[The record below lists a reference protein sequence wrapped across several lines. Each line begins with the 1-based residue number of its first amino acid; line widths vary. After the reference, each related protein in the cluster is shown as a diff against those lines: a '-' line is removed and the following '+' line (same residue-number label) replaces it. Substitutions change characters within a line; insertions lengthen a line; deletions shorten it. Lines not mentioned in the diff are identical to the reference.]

1 VGGLG
6 RQDPYEIRQTCRS
19 RSRAPA
25 TNDGLMSNIDAILD
39 RNRAFAATDIRLNV
53 PRLPFLP
60 FLNLYVVTCIDPRVD
75 PAQTLGIGMGEA
87 VVERNIGG
95 RITPAIIRD
104 IAYIGYLVESKA
116 PEGPWFEVAIIHH
129 TDCGS
134 GLLADNELRHGFA
147 QRIGVDERTLADTP
161 VLDPERTVRT
171 DVERVLWA
179 QEVPS
184 QVLVSGHVYDV
195 GTGVVSTV
203 VDAKAKK

>member
-1 VGGLG
+1 L
-6 RQDPYEIRQTCRS
+6 RDPAVLLLAVAVPTPKHEV
-19 RSRAPA
+19 
-25 TNDGLMSNIDAILD
+25 MSNIAPLLD
-39 RNRAFAATDIRLNV
+39 RNRAFAATDARLNV

-60 FLNLYVVTCIDPRVD
+60 FLGLYIVTCIDPRVD
-75 PAQTLGIGMGEA
+75 PAQTLGVGMSEA
-87 VVERNIGG
+87 IVERNIGG
-95 RITPAIIRD
+95 RVTPAIIRD

-134 GLLADNELRHGFA
+134 GLLADDELRHGFA

-195 GTGVVSTV
+195 KTGVVTTV